1 MTMRIKF
8 DRKDYYTIPNILCYF
23 RIVLVPIF
31 FTFYILGIY
40 NNSTTLKWIGIG
52 AIIAASLTD
61 FVDGKI
67 ARKFN
72 QITELGKFLDPLSDK
87 LMQFMI
93 CVAIAVAYNHII
105 SSSLVWILLS
115 IFAFKELS
123 QFVFA
128 YILYRKGKW
137 LNGAKWYGK
146 LSTFVFDISMILLM
160 AFTMFSIELEV
171 LKILVS
177 IFITLSIV
185 LLVFAYIMYLIEFA
199 KLGKEKNNIT
209 LDTYTKE
216 KNND

>member
-8 DRKDYYTIPNILCYF
+8 DRKDYYTIPNIFCYF
-23 RIVLVPIF
+23 RIVLCPIF

-72 QITELGKFLDPLSDK
+72 QITELGKFLDPLADK

-199 KLGKEKNNIT
+199 KLGKEENNIT
-209 LDTYTKE
+209 LDKYNKE